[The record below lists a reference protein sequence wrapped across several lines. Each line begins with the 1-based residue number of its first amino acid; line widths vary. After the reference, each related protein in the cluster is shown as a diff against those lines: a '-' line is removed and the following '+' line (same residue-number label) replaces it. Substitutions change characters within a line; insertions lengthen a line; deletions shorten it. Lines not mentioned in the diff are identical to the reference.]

1 MTGDSKMDFTD
12 ALAVDLDV
20 DFDRLINEGRPDFDR
35 IISISEATP
44 TDLDTTWT
52 RVPDLDTTWTRS
64 REL

>member
-1 MTGDSKMDFTD
+1 MDFTD

-35 IISISEATP
+35 IISIIEASP
-44 TDLDTTWT
+44 TDLDVNWT